1 MDQKQIVNNENSE
14 LRKYSEIGIYL
25 DVYNLLIIKKNIN

>member
-14 LRKYSEIGIYL
+14 LRKYSEIVIYF
-25 DVYNLLIIKKNIN
+25 YEYIFY

>member
-1 MDQKQIVNNENSE
+1 MNQKQIVNNENSE
-14 LRKYSEIGIYL
+14 LRKYSEIKIYL